1 MELEELLKK
10 AETDLEIFEPRAY
23 PITSAQ
29 PVQKAEVIM
38 PLNPMP
44 QLHPAIPK
52 RRLDIY
58 VLGIEK
64 EHLSDWGPCLLCAR
78 DIDPKTGLMEVQRYS
93 IKAIDS
99 YETIQVY

>member
-10 AETDLEIFEPRAY
+10 VESGLEIFEPRAY
-23 PITSAQ
+23 PVTAQ
-29 PVQKAEVIM
+29 PVQKAEVVM
-38 PLNPMP
+38 PLKPMP

-52 RRLDIY
+52 RRFDVY

-64 EHLSDWGPCLLCAR
+64 AHLSEWGPCLLCAR